1 VIAAMSSYFSPLRQR
16 HGNLCS
22 CGHGFRGDSE
32 PASGHMFYRL
42 KKPNPS
48 TNPRACAAN
57 DDTSF
62 AARYLVDRNVH
73 EYERGWFVE

>member
-1 VIAAMSSYFSPLRQR
+1 
-16 HGNLCS
+16 
-22 CGHGFRGDSE
+22 
-32 PASGHMFYRL
+32 MFYRL